1 MYATFGVILETD
13 KNNEN
18 HEVPRWLAGYFL
30 ISEADLQDPNFQRT
44 VVFLITHDDDGA
56 FGLVVNRQLDVTLG
70 QVAPEFK
77 DTPAGDL
84 PIYQGGPVQPQ
95 YLFTI
100 HSGFP
105 GDLKS
110 DQASSPIEHVV
121 FEPAFPSI
129 EKYLKDE
136 WAELSDKTR
145 PPINLYVG
153 YAGWGP
159 GQLEGELD
167 HGAWIVRPAAV
178 KHIFSNTPG
187 DGWREALGELGGIH
201 KVIAETG
208 FKPSMN

>member
-1 MYATFGVILETD
+1 MI
-13 KNNEN
+13 N
-18 HEVPRWLAGYFL
+18 HDE
-30 ISEADLQDPNFQRT
+30 E
-44 VVFLITHDDDGA
+44 GA
-56 FGLVVNRQLDVTLG
+56 FGLVVNRQLDVTLA
-70 QVAPEFK
+70 QVVPGFENS
-77 DTPAGDL
+77 PAGML

-105 GDLKS
+105 GALKS
-110 DQASSPIEHVV
+110 GQASSPIEHVV
-121 FEPAFPSI
+121 FEPEFPCL
-129 EKYLKDE
+129 EEYLKAE
-136 WAELSDKTR
+136 WAALPEKTR
-145 PPINLYVG
+145 PPINLYAG

-159 GQLEGELD
+159 GQLENELD

-178 KHIFSNTPG
+178 KHIFSSTPG